1 MNRIPNP
8 AQPHASLATTGS
20 AQTLAQLTYVFH
32 AQTDNILIQAVG
44 GNVRMTLNGN
54 APTTALGILIADGA
68 SILLDNQEARNA
80 RFITAS
86 GTPRLEIVAY
96 LP

>member
-8 AQPHASLATTGS
+8 AQPHASLATTG
-20 AQTLAQLTYVFH
+20 TAQLLTAMGYVFH
-32 AQTDNILIQAVG
+32 ANTDNCLIQAVG

-54 APTTALGILIADGA
+54 NPTTSLGILLADGT
-68 SILLDNQEARNA
+68 SILLDNIEARNA